1 MSPCRRRHVRALQIA
16 ELLTRSFATRAKI
29 PTYKVSLARGS
40 EQEFETSAEFSFSLS
55 LYLSLQK
62 CSTQLPE
69 KRQCDQ
75 MDSNGTKEQ
84 AYPPSCP
91 TPLIPWPPLA
101 GEVDEGIGQ
110 ASMLAGR
117 PTHLFDNPVSGTIV
131 LAFDARCVKYHRIIY
146 NYIYIL
152 YIHIVLYCITV
163 SVNSYS
169 DGIYPVHR
177 TYVYYVK

>member
-40 EQEFETSAEFSFSLS
+40 EQEFETSAEFSFSLSLS

-146 NYIYIL
+146 NYIYTIHTYSTIL
-152 YIHIVLYCITV
+152 Y
-163 SVNSYS
+163 YS
-169 DGIYPVHR
+169 IS
-177 TYVYYVK
+177 K

>member
-1 MSPCRRRHVRALQIA
+1 MYVYIYRCPFRIIWIDSSILGYSWVPQFMQTPMSPCRRRHVRALQIA

-40 EQEFETSAEFSFSLS
+40 ELNFLSLSLS

-75 MDSNGTKEQ
+75 TDSNGTKEQ

-101 GEVDEGIGQ
+101 REVDEGIGQ

-131 LAFDARCVKYHRIIY
+131 LAFDARCVKYH
-146 NYIYIL
+146 L
-152 YIHIVLYCITV
+152 
-163 SVNSYS
+163 
-169 DGIYPVHR
+169 
-177 TYVYYVK
+177 

>member
-1 MSPCRRRHVRALQIA
+1 MGTKIYANPHVSMSKKARPCTADRWASDKVIRHASKDTDVQSVTGARIGAGVRNISWIFFL
-16 ELLTRSFATRAKI
+16 
-29 PTYKVSLARGS
+29 
-40 EQEFETSAEFSFSLS
+40 SLS

-131 LAFDARCVKYHRIIY
+131 LVFDARCVKY
-146 NYIYIL
+146 NL
-152 YIHIVLYCITV
+152 
-163 SVNSYS
+163 
-169 DGIYPVHR
+169 
-177 TYVYYVK
+177 